1 MNSADVDAIHCSLLV
16 AGAATLVVVPIGTA
30 IALGLVTAQRASRFW
45 QVAGGI
51 GQWLVDFPLVLPP
64 VVTGYALLICFSP
77 NHWPGEFLASCLGL
91 RLLFHWSGAAVA
103 AGVISLPLYVRAAQI
118 GLERIPRS
126 LEEMASLE
134 GAGRWQIFRRISL
147 PIAFPAMTLGTLL

>member
-51 GQWLVDFPLVLPP
+51 GQWLVDFPLVLP
-64 VVTGYALLICFSP
+64 
-77 NHWPGEFLASCLGL
+77 
-91 RLLFHWSGAAVA
+91 
-103 AGVISLPLYVRAAQI
+103 
-118 GLERIPRS
+118 
-126 LEEMASLE
+126 
-134 GAGRWQIFRRISL
+134 
-147 PIAFPAMTLGTLL
+147 